1 MKTSMHLRVALLA
14 MAALSTAHAKLPA
27 PSDEAKAAATAAAAK
42 AAWSN
47 KVAAHQLCQ
56 SQDKVASRYL
66 AQARAAGKSVA
77 EPMATPPCADPGPFE
92 MVEAKPIEAAGAH
105 SPAATAVSPPSTLQ
119 PDAVANPAKKP

>member
-1 MKTSMHLRVALLA
+1 MKTSMHLRVALLV
-14 MAALSTAHAKLPA
+14 MAVMSTAHAKLPA

-77 EPMATPPCADPGPFE
+77 EPMATPPCADR
-92 MVEAKPIEAAGAH
+92 MVDRCSNVEEGW
-105 SPAATAVSPPSTLQ
+105 PSTATSSA
-119 PDAVANPAKKP
+119 AVPL